1 MLSGN
6 KMKRWRNKKKK
17 RDAKSLQITN
27 QVYNVR
33 LQRNDEALRVGGRET
48 RSFVWRRNL
57 GFITI
62 LFKQISDWQA
72 AHTIA
77 INHRY

>member
-6 KMKRWRNKKKK
+6 KMKRWEEQKK
-17 RDAKSLQITN
+17 RCRIITN

-33 LQRNDEALRVGGRET
+33 LQRNDEALMVGRET

-72 AHTIA
+72 THTTA
-77 INHRY
+77 INHR